1 MLAMPLFFALMS
13 LVVDGGNI
21 LVHKRNVQ
29 VAADAA
35 ALAVAQSVDLTTSPA
50 SCVAACPD
58 QGKAYAKKNGV
69 DVDSNWHACDASHTT
84 NCWTYPYVDKSGV
97 THYDQVEVRL
107 TSHVTTFIASII
119 GLYGTDVSARA
130 VASTNPVTGTTTSPD
145 STIHGTTLTIPGGT
159 HTTTNPDIL
168 SGDSGVA
175 FTMSRLCDASTTPPH
190 YAFTYS
196 GNPKGQAMGA
206 FATNGGLLFQGGG
219 NPKHIAWLAYDQSRC
234 PAPSTI
240 SGAKCTATAWGD
252 PSDSESCVK
261 TLANLHAPVTW
272 PIAPPTPPT
281 PRTGAPWNASADFGT
296 NCINLGSGNV
306 TFSTSGNP
314 PGVYCVNGPNASLTI
329 NNIGDLTAGEGYTF
343 FALGGGTIS
352 VSGNSNTLKYY
363 WPAACGSR
371 PTTRTTSFTCF
382 DRTISGYDP
391 QTLLYA
397 TYPSADGTTCAICLQ
412 GQSDDLTGDIFA
424 PKPDT
429 FPPAL
434 PPQIGGGLIAIQ
446 GGGLASGRGFLESW
460 LLSISGNTGNYAGTG
475 ASIVIPG
482 GTLTTTDPDT
492 TTTTPDTVVSGT
504 VGVTTIGTNLD
515 LNE

>member
-1 MLAMPLFFALMS
+1 MS

-21 LVHKRNVQ
+21 LVHKRNIQ

-35 ALAVAQSVDLTTSPA
+35 ALAVAQSVNLTTSPA
-50 SCVAACPD
+50 SCDSACSD

-69 DVDSNWHACDASHTT
+69 DVDSSWQACDAGHTT

-107 TSHVTTFIASII
+107 TSHVTTFIAGMI
-119 GLYGTDVSARA
+119 GLFGADVSARA

-145 STIHGTTLTIPGGT
+145 STIHGTTFTIPGGT
-159 HTTTNPDIL
+159 HTTTDPDIL

-175 FTMSRLCDASTTPPH
+175 FQMSRRCD
-190 YAFTYS
+190 AFTYT
-196 GNPKGQAMGA
+196 GNPKGEALGA
-206 FATNGGLLFQGGG
+206 FSSNGGLSFGGTG
-219 NPKHIAWLAYDQSRC
+219 NPKHVAWLAYDAPRC
-234 PAPSTI
+234 PTPSAI
-240 SGAKCTATAWGD
+240 SGTSNCTATAWGD
-252 PSDSESCVK
+252 PSDSASCVK
-261 TLANLHAPVTW
+261 TLVGLHAPVTW

-281 PRTGAPWNASADFGT
+281 PRNGPSSVPAGAPWNASADYGT

-329 NNIGDLTAGEGYTF
+329 NNVGDLSTGDGYTF
-343 FALGGGTIS
+343 FALGGATIS
-352 VSGNSNTLKYY
+352 VSGNTNTLKYY
-363 WPAACGSR
+363 WPSGCGPR
-371 PTTRTTSFTCF
+371 PTTRATTFTCF
-382 DRTISGYDP
+382 GRTISGYDP

-434 PPQIGGGLIAIQ
+434 PPQTGGGLVAIQ
-446 GGGLASGRGFLESW
+446 GGGLASGRGFIESW
-460 LLSISGNTGNYAGTG
+460 LLTISGNTGNYAGTG
-475 ASIVIPG
+475 ASLVVPG
-482 GTLTTTDPDT
+482 ATHTTTDPDT
-492 TTTTPDTVVSGT
+492 VTTSPDTVISGT
-504 VGVTTIGTNLD
+504 VGTTTIGTNLD